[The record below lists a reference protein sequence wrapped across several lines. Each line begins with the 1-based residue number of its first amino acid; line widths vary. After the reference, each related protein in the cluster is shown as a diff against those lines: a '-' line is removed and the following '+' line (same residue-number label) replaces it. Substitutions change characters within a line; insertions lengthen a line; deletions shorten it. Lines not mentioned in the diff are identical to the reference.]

1 MGVDIAKKTFDAV
14 IYEQGTAKAS
24 ASSYRH
30 FSNDAEGFSG
40 LLSWL
45 TSETGFKT
53 GALVV
58 GMENTGLYGYALCR
72 FLERERVDYCVFN
85 PLALKRSLGLV
96 RGKDDRVDAFPA

>member
-1 MGVDIAKKTFDAV
+1 MRKARH
-14 IYEQGTAKAS
+14 KAS

-85 PLALKRSLGLV
+85 PLALKKGPWGSSAARTTGLTPS
-96 RGKDDRVDAFPA
+96 A